1 MFFWKWHYRDGWKKK
16 RCNCTCDKARVTKHL
31 KHHSCKPIFFYYAQ
45 CNACLQENSWVYLH
59 HLLPR
64 TPWTTCP
71 TSSPASRSVTRT
83 VFNSIYNYCVIIITV
98 TVSIV
103 KVMIMFILAVFI
115 NYSSILSWFSSGWR
129 SRGSSKSSPA
139 SPSTPQACWST
150 QPGKIDT
157 NSNWTASYIF
167 VLDSV

>member
-1 MFFWKWHYRDGWKKK
+1 MFFGKWHYRDGWKKK

-83 VFNSIYNYCVIIITV
+83 VFNSIYNNSITV

-103 KVMIMFILAVFI
+103 KGMIMFILAVFI